1 MRDPGEFAPPQRLL
15 PEPSPATPVPTR
27 KRYKYIME
35 WIAKSRTRNRTS
47 SLAETLASRHS
58 LALPDASLRHRRC
71 EVPLYLSGNGVN
83 QALRGFPA
91 SEARARRESSFLPP
105 CRFCAAYDNVPRK

>member
-71 EVPLYLSGNGVN
+71 EVPLYLSGKGVN
-83 QALRGFPA
+83 QDLGRCPY
-91 SEARARRESSFLPP
+91 ARRFHSTFGAISS
-105 CRFCAAYDNVPRK
+105 

>member
-71 EVPLYLSGNGVN
+71 EVPLYLSGKSVY
-83 QALRGFPA
+83 QDLELLKREITELQ
-91 SEARARRESSFLPP
+91 SESKAGMPKGSL
-105 CRFCAAYDNVPRK
+105 